1 MLNQQPET
9 RAVYCTDGGCDLWG
23 SGSST
28 VWVALFYGLGQMG
41 GKTVRTSWES
51 HEKVIKNMRPPH
63 TERPFVVCKGNDFM
77 ITITGDAKEI
87 AALIEGLYGQR
98 KNESNTEE
106 LRRSVGKILTEE
118 HSKTHGIHIDG
129 IYQQNGKIN
138 ISKERMNTGWL

>member
-1 MLNQQPET
+1 MGSPILLLRP
-9 RAVYCTDGGCDLWG
+9 DGRKD
-23 SGSST
+23 SQNI
-28 VWVALFYGLGQMG
+28 V
-41 GKTVRTSWES
+41 GKPREGYINT
-51 HEKVIKNMRPPH
+51 RPPH

-77 ITITGDAKEI
+77 ITITGNAKEI

-98 KNESNTEE
+98 KNEFNAEE
-106 LRRSVGKILTEE
+106 LRRLVGKILTEE